1 MKSAKSIQ
9 NMYDNVLK
17 AKRELWNAVSKNL
30 VELGR
35 EFEIVGDGD
44 NEELGY
50 PEGLLMSIPNKH
62 GIEVDCVYDRVK
74 VENGRVLFHQS
85 YWDDGEDDYWQHSE
99 DIGMNDLIELCG
111 SIDWADALKDVEDD
125 ADMYAVTYVGLSE
138 NEWDANG
145 YSEVAVFD
153 TIEKA
158 KAKLQTWKDSEIENL
173 KAEGR
178 TYEITNDDDDD
189 YRIEWCGGDEQV
201 RLAVMPV
208 VFNK

>member
-44 NEELGY
+44 NEEHGY
-50 PEGLLMSIPNKH
+50 PEGMLMRIPNKH
-62 GIEVDCVYDRVK
+62 DIEVDCVYDRVK
-74 VENGRVLFHQS
+74 VENGKVLFHQA

-111 SIDWADALKDVEDD
+111 SIDWDDALNGVEDD
-125 ADMYAVTYVGLSE
+125 ADMYAVTYVGLSDSE
-138 NEWDANG
+138 YNANG
-145 YSEVAVFD
+145 YCECKVCKTKED
-153 TIEKA
+153 A
-158 KAKLQTWKDSEIENL
+158 KRTLKEWRENEIECL
-173 KAEGR
+173 KSEGR
-178 TYEITNDDDDD
+178 EYEILEDEDDEC
-189 YRIEWCGGDEQV
+189 RISWCGHGEQL
-201 RLAVMPV
+201 RLEIHEVTIP
-208 VFNK
+208 